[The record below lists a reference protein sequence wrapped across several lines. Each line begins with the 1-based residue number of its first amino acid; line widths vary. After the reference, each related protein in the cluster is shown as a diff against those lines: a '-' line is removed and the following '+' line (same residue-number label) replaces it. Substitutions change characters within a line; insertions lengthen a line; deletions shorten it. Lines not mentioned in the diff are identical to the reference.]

1 MNDYELNELELAPA
15 SVVKQAARDFAATL
29 GETPQFKVYEE
40 AADRLNQDT
49 EAQRAIAA
57 FETKQQ
63 SLQAMLMLNAVSE
76 VDQAELQRLQRAF
89 SSLPAVVAYFQARA
103 DLMTLC
109 QTTGDL
115 LSQAIGLNY
124 ATACGSGC
132 C

>member
-1 MNDYELNELELAPA
+1 MNDHEPNELELAPA

-29 GETPQFKVYEE
+29 VETPQFKIYEE
-40 AADRLNQDT
+40 AADRLNRDV
-49 EAQRAIAA
+49 EAQRAIEA

-76 VDQAELQRLQRAF
+76 ADQAELQRLQRAF
-89 SSLPAVVAYFQARA
+89 SSLPAVVAYFQAQA

-109 QTTGDL
+109 QATGDL
-115 LSQAIGLNY
+115 LSQAIGLDY
-124 ATACGSGC
+124 AAACGSGC

>member
-1 MNDYELNELELAPA
+1 MNDLSVNELELAPA
-15 SVVKQAARDFAATL
+15 SVVKQAARDFATTL
-29 GETPQFKVYEE
+29 AETPQFKAYEE

-49 EAQRAIAA
+49 EAQRAIEA

-76 VDQAELQRLQRAF
+76 ADQAELQRLKRAF
-89 SSLPAVVAYFQARA
+89 SSLPAVVAYFQAQA

-109 QTTGDL
+109 QATGDL

-124 ATACGSGC
+124 AAACGSGC

>member
-1 MNDYELNELELAPA
+1 MNDYTLNELELAPV
-15 SVVKQAARDFAATL
+15 SVVKQVARDFAATL
-29 GETPQFKVYEE
+29 AETSQFKAYEE
-40 AADRLNQDT
+40 AADRLNQDS
-49 EAQRAIAA
+49 EAQRAIEA

-76 VDQAELQRLQRAF
+76 ADQAELQRLQRAF
-89 SSLPAVVAYFQARA
+89 SSLPAVVAYFQAQA

-109 QTTGDL
+109 QATGDL
-115 LSQAIGLNY
+115 LSQAIGLDY

>member
-1 MNDYELNELELAPA
+1 MSDGVLNELELAPA
-15 SVVKQAARDFAATL
+15 SVVKQVARDFAATL
-29 GETPQFKVYEE
+29 AETPQFKVYEE
-40 AADRLNQDT
+40 AADRLNQDA
-49 EAQRAIAA
+49 EAQRAIEA

-76 VDQAELQRLQRAF
+76 ADQAELQRLKRAF
-89 SSLPAVVAYFQARA
+89 SNLPAVVDYFQAQA

>member
-1 MNDYELNELELAPA
+1 MSDAVLNELELAPA

-29 GETPQFKVYEE
+29 AETSQFKAYEE

-76 VDQAELQRLQRAF
+76 ADQAELQRLQRAF
-89 SSLPAVVAYFQARA
+89 SSLPAVIAYFQAQA

-109 QTTGDL
+109 QTTGEF
-115 LSQAIGLNY
+115 LSQVIGLNY

>member
-1 MNDYELNELELAPA
+1 MPDLDLNELELAPA

-29 GETPQFKVYEE
+29 AETPQFKAYEA
-40 AADRLNQDT
+40 AADRLNQDM

-63 SLQAMLMLNAVSE
+63 SLQAMLMLNAASE

>member
-1 MNDYELNELELAPA
+1 MPDLDLNELELAPA

-29 GETPQFKVYEE
+29 AETPQFKAYEA
-40 AADRLNQDT
+40 AADRLNQDM

-76 VDQAELQRLQRAF
+76 ADQAELQRLQRAF
-89 SSLPAVVAYFQARA
+89 SSLPSVVAYFQAQA
-103 DLMTLC
+103 ALMTLC
-109 QTTGDL
+109 QATGDF
-115 LSQAIGLNY
+115 LSQAIGLDY
-124 ATACGSGC
+124 AAACGSGC

>member
-1 MNDYELNELELAPA
+1 MNNYAMNDLELAPA

-29 GETPQFKVYEE
+29 AETSQFKAYEE

-57 FETKQQ
+57 FEAKQQ
-63 SLQAMLMLNAVSE
+63 SLQALLMLNAVSE
-76 VDQAELQRLQRAF
+76 ADQAELQRLQRAF
-89 SSLPAVVAYFQARA
+89 SSLPAVVAYFQAQA

-115 LSQAIGLNY
+115 LSQAIGVNY

>member
-1 MNDYELNELELAPA
+1 MSDLSMNELELAPA

-29 GETPQFKVYEE
+29 AETSQFKAYEE
-40 AADRLNQDT
+40 AADRLNRDT
-49 EAQRAIAA
+49 EAQRAIEA

-76 VDQAELQRLQRAF
+76 ADQAELQRLKRAF
-89 SSLPAVVAYFQARA
+89 SGLPAVVAYFQVQA
-103 DLMTLC
+103 DLMMLC
-109 QTTGDL
+109 QATGDH

-124 ATACGSGC
+124 AAACGPGC